1 MTNIRNSFNRLASGL
16 IAENKRDS
24 AIAVLDRCQEL
35 VPASVI
41 PYEYF
46 GLEVGENYI
55 RAGAKEK
62 AIALFEDAYASY
74 DDELN
79 YFFSLK
85 PELLMSSDV
94 SEEIQR
100 NLFYLQKME
109 RAARNAGET
118 ELADKYGKALQTY
131 FDRFRNA

>member
-1 MTNIRNSFNRLASGL
+1 
-16 IAENKRDS
+16 
-24 AIAVLDRCQEL
+24 
-35 VPASVI
+35 
-41 PYEYF
+41 
-46 GLEVGENYI
+46 
-55 RAGAKEK
+55 
-62 AIALFEDAYASY
+62 
-74 DDELN
+74 
-79 YFFSLK
+79 
-85 PELLMSSDV
+85 MSSDV